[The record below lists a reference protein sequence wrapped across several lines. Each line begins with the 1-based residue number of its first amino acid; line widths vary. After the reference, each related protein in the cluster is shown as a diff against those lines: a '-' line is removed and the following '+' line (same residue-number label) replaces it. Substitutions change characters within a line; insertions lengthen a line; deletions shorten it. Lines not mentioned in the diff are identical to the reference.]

1 MAPNTHTC
9 LTQRP
14 RCSACGQPIEVG
26 GERDLLYH
34 LPCAPGDLL
43 DDAVTEGNAVLTRG
57 ITYYVN
63 KYLPD
68 ELRADTWPRRAKQ
81 LPSDEEL
88 ITYAELFAK
97 MLRSYRNEKAR
108 RQR

>member
-1 MAPNTHTC
+1 

-26 GERDLLYH
+26 GEPIHIGERDLLYH

-43 DDAVTEGNAVLTRG
+43 EDAVTEGNAVLTRG

-68 ELRADTWPRRAKQ
+68 ELRADTWPKKTKQ

>member
-1 MAPNTHTC
+1 

-14 RCSACGQPIEVG
+14 RCNACGQPIEVG
-26 GERDLLYH
+26 GEPIHIGERDLLYH

-68 ELRADTWPRRAKQ
+68 ELRADTWPKKTKQ
-81 LPSDEEL
+81 LPSDE
-88 ITYAELFAK
+88 ELFAK